1 MIFFQIFKKLVHF
14 EKKKSLIFFQKVHV
28 FSKKGKKEGE
38 QNRYIKREKKIKKT
52 VCGRV

>member
-1 MIFFQIFKKLVHF
+1 MIFFKFLKNSCIL
-14 EKKKSLIFFQKVHV
+14 KKKSLIFFQKVHV